1 MKKSNLVF
9 IIIVA
14 LLVFYIGNRCG
25 DVWFHSSATSVAD
38 KLTEVSDSINGFFEE
53 FKIATDM
60 KSLACGGLSVF
71 FFGLGVLLVIYNKKN
86 TMPGIEHGSASWGTT
101 VDLRKYIYK
110 DLYKNMSFTT
120 MISMSFNER
129 LCVIAML

>member
-1 MKKSNLVF
+1 MKKSN
-9 IIIVA
+9 IIFALIVA

-25 DVWFHSSATSVAD
+25 DVWFHSTETSVAD
-38 KLTEVSDSINGFFEE
+38 RLTEVSDSINGFFEE

-71 FFGLGVLLVIYNKKN
+71 FFGLVVLLIISSKKN

-101 VDLRKYIYK
+101 ADLRKYIDK
-110 DLYKNMSFTT
+110 DFYIWL
-120 MISMSFNER
+120 
-129 LCVIAML
+129 